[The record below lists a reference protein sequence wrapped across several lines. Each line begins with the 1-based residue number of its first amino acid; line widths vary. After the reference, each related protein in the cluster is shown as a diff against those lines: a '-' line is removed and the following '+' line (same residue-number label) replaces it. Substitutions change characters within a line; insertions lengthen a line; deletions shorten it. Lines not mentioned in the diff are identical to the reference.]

1 MKKGSKH
8 SEETRLKMRTTKRLR
23 LVANDNRCK
32 RNHEFT
38 PENTGQ
44 SSSGG
49 KYCRKCYTINMR
61 EWRRRGFYDCP
72 PERYEQCF
80 KDQDGLCILPSCGQP
95 IGATDHSHATGKFR
109 GLMCRSHNLAI
120 GLFSDSP
127 ALLREAATYLEKFN
141 EQQQLHGTD
150 VSRPSPDNG

>member
-1 MKKGSKH
+1 
-8 SEETRLKMRTTKRLR
+8 
-23 LVANDNRCK
+23 
-32 RNHEFT
+32 
-38 PENTGQ
+38 
-44 SSSGG
+44 
-49 KYCRKCYTINMR
+49 
-61 EWRRRGFYDCP
+61 
-72 PERYEQCF
+72 
-80 KDQDGLCILPSCGQP
+80 LCILPSCGQP